1 MPKQNDILKMPQS
14 LNLRLPEFRHVAL
27 TLVGCGGTG
36 SHIASGLITLAQALS
51 EKGISTDILFI
62 DPDIVEPKNVGRQLF
77 SQADVGRPKAHVLA
91 ERLNAAF
98 AATVGCA
105 VRKVD
110 TLDKFGAED
119 DRVADDARNKL
130 CVVVGA
136 VDTASARKVIAA
148 NVRAATG
155 RVWWLDCGNENH
167 SGQVALG
174 NSFGKIDARQQTTL
188 TIPSGTGVGIYQT
201 RKSIE
206 VPSGEVWFL
215 SQFQMDTPAQNGGIV
230 LANVRLS
237 QWPDTATTPDSDGLP
252 YWAADRGGALGGSY
266 VGECYGC
273 APAFVTLGDGI
284 GVPLRLPAGA
294 KATICAQ
301 VTVAALGADR
311 VVTLTPYGW
320 KGKLLAPVS

>member
-1 MPKQNDILKMPQS
+1 MQKDTTAEKKRFRTQQLPGVTPPKGWVPPLDAV
-14 LNLRLPEFRHVAL
+14 LRLMGVYDTKNGVWVGLPLQAFIEAL
-27 TLVGCGGTG
+27 V
-36 SHIASGLITLAQALS
+36 QA
-51 EKGISTDILFI
+51 E
-62 DPDIVEPKNVGRQLF
+62 QL
-77 SQADVGRPKAHVLA
+77 
-91 ERLNAAF
+91 
-98 AATVGCA
+98 
-105 VRKVD
+105 
-110 TLDKFGAED
+110 
-119 DRVADDARNKL
+119 
-130 CVVVGA
+130 
-136 VDTASARKVIAA
+136 
-148 NVRAATG
+148 
-155 RVWWLDCGNENH
+155 
-167 SGQVALG
+167 

-215 SQFQMDTPAQNGGIV
+215 SQFQLDTPAQNGGIV
-230 LANVRLS
+230 LANVRIS

-252 YWAADRGGALGGSY
+252 YWAADRGGAPGGSY
-266 VGECYGC
+266 VAECYGC